1 MSVQRTHWGAIA
13 VAVGAG
19 IVAAVHIGMVPPAIP
34 ALRAALGVDL
44 ITAGWVVS
52 TFSGMTVAIG
62 ILAGV
67 AADRIGYRRLMLG
80 GLAILVVGALTGA
93 IAQNGP
99 ELLLSRLAEGLGF
112 IAILVSAPSIIAETT
127 TAEDRRFALGTWG
140 TYMPTGIALGLILA
154 PPILAYSSWRAVW
167 IAAGV
172 LSALWLL
179 VVLRCL
185 QSRFVPHPEQH
196 ENASGPWWE
205 DVRLTLSQPGVW
217 LLAAF
222 FAFYAAQWMALMVWL
237 PTFLVDERHLAVAT
251 AALMTVAVVAINA
264 PGNLL
269 GAWLL
274 ARNVPRWALLG
285 AASLFT
291 VACAFVIFT
300 GILPDAVRYGV
311 CLAFSFFTGVC
322 PAAVLSGAAVFRPG
336 PRQTGA
342 TNGFLIQG
350 SNAGQFFGP
359 PALAALVSLG
369 GGWGAGAWVFLATGS
384 AGTLLSVLV
393 RWAEKRRQIKFL

>member
-1 MSVQRTHWGAIA
+1 
-13 VAVGAG
+13 
-19 IVAAVHIGMVPPAIP
+19 
-34 ALRAALGVDL
+34 
-44 ITAGWVVS
+44 
-52 TFSGMTVAIG
+52 MTVAIG

-67 AADRIGYRRLMLG
+67 AADRIGYRRLMMW
-80 GLAILVVGALTGA
+80 GLAILVLGALTGA
-93 IAQNGP
+93 VAGNGT

-112 IAILVSAPSIIAETT
+112 IAILVSAPSIIAATT

-154 PPILAYSSWRAVW
+154 PPVLAHGNWRAVW
-167 IAAGV
+167 VAAGA
-172 LSALWLL
+172 LSAVWFL
-179 VVLRCL
+179 VVALTLNVRPVE
-185 QSRFVPHPEQH
+185 SPEPHD
-196 ENASGPWWE
+196 AARGAWWQ
-205 DVRLTLSQPGVW
+205 DVRVTLSQPGIW

-237 PTFLVDERHLAVAT
+237 PTFLVEARHLTVGT
-251 AALMTVAVVAINA
+251 AAWMTVAVVAVNA

-274 ARNVPRWALLG
+274 ARNAPRWTLLG
-285 AASLFT
+285 ASSLLT
-291 VACAFVIFT
+291 VACAFAIFT
-300 GILPDAVRYGV
+300 GALPDPARYGV

-322 PAAVLSGAAVFRPG
+322 PAAVLSGAAVFRPSA
-336 PRQTGA
+336 RQTGA

-359 PALAALVSLG
+359 PAMAMLVSLG

-384 AGTLLSVLV
+384 AGAVLSVAV
-393 RWAEKRRQIKFL
+393 RWAERRRRVEQLS